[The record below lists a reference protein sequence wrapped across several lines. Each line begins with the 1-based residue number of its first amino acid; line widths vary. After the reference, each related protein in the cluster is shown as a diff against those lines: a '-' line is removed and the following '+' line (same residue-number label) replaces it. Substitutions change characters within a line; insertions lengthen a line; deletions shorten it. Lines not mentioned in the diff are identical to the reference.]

1 MPACNISCQ
10 KPAFRKDEKRGQKWT
25 RNSSPFLE
33 PSSIGTITEG
43 SENGPIS
50 GPAFWCRRTTP
61 ELVLGVANLGT
72 DREMPSNATSS
83 SGLLYICAPC
93 ALGAGLEKI
102 ACFHRCLDAQENYF
116 YETQWKMS
124 TEKMQG
130 KWFQEPNAAN
140 VCHVPHGD
148 KFMSL
153 SYLNILWK
161 QACKLQLHTTPKL
174 LKT

>member
-1 MPACNISCQ
+1 MTDS
-10 KPAFRKDEKRGQKWT
+10 RT
-25 RNSSPFLE
+25 RTPCLGCFMFAPLA
-33 PSSIGTITEG
+33 PL
-43 SENGPIS
+43 GP
-50 GPAFWCRRTTP
+50 
-61 ELVLGVANLGT
+61 
-72 DREMPSNATSS
+72 
-83 SGLLYICAPC
+83 
-93 ALGAGLEKI
+93 GLEKI

-161 QACKLQLHTTPKL
+161 QACIRVGAGACFLRLI
-174 LKT
+174 